1 ISIDVIQKLKLNIE
15 KNTPIYISQK
25 NIEHIKNKHF
35 KDYDKYG
42 NQIENIIKY
51 PTYIAKHPKDGSIE
65 YIKKYILNNE
75 YVFVAVRVTSNNIN
89 FVRTM
94 FVMTDKKVNIYINN
108 NYFIKYNCIN
118 KF

>member
-1 ISIDVIQKLKLNIE
+1 MGIIIFTWLYVV
-15 KNTPIYISQK
+15 PIVKSNVSEIYSYIPEG
-25 NIEHIKNKHF
+25 I
-35 KDYDKYG
+35 

-108 NYFIKYNCIN
+108 NYFIDKI
-118 KF
+118 